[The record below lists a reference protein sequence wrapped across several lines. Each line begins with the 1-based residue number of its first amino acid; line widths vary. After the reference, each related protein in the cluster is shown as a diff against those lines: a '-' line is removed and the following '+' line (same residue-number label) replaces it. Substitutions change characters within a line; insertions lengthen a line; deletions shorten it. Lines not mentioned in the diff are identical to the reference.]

1 MDYEEKV
8 KALIEAIK
16 IKEKLRYTEN
26 EMNDI
31 RSLIRNLPL
40 KKRKLS
46 KIYDDLNKQYNDLI
60 DKKNLPLKKVI

>member
-1 MDYEEKV
+1 MNPEDKV

-40 KKRKLS
+40 KKKKLS
-46 KIYDDLNKQYNDLI
+46 KIYDDLNKKYNELI